1 MALAAKRAG
10 IQKIYVPA
18 ENAAEATLAHGPA
31 IYPVRTFSDLIPVL
45 NGETEMEEE
54 RRICYVGITRARRK
68 LYVTNAKMRLLFG
81 RTVSYPPSRFLAEIP
96 QNLLQK
102 AVSKSVNKYEI
113 RETSASKMM
122 ATQPRGSNLMPKAK
136 TKPMGTANAGGG
148 AVEWHVGDKV
158 EHGKWGVGT
167 VVATKG
173 EVGDQELKVAFPG
186 QGIKLLLTKYA
197 PLKRA

>member
-1 MALAAKRAG
+1 MTLHTAKGLEYPIVFLAGMEEG
-10 IQKIYVPA
+10 IFPHA
-18 ENAAEATLAHGPA
+18 RTLADDA
-31 IYPVRTFSDLIPVL
+31 EI
-45 NGETEMEEE
+45 EEE

-81 RTVSYPPSRFLAEIP
+81 RTVSYPPSRFLTEIP

-122 ATQPRGSNLMPKAK
+122 ATQSRGSNLMPKAK